1 MPFGSGFSSRK
12 YLHLFGALSVLVLA
26 GVVARTGFLIDRNIF
41 RTRLFGLFPTRNQNS
56 FNTMST
62 DKRVVIVIGGGL
74 AGVSAAHTCLEHGA
88 SVVLL
93 DKKLSLGGN
102 SVKASSGINGA
113 GTEAQKANGI
123 EDSVEAFTTDT
134 TTSAGPTLAR
144 PHLIHALTS
153 NSASA
158 ISWLS
163 TQFSVDLSLVARLG
177 GHSIP
182 RTHRGKGGAPGWA
195 ITSALIKK
203 LEQDEKASVVKNAK
217 VVGILQEEGGKVI
230 GVEYELGGERKV
242 ESGSVVVA
250 TGGYGADFSGFL
262 TQFRPDLISLP
273 TTNGDHATG
282 DGHRLVQD
290 LKGSKK
296 GILCDMDQIQVHPT
310 GFVDPANPSAKTKF
324 LAAEALRSVGGLLI
338 DSTGER
344 FVNELDRRDAV
355 TDKMQQV
362 IEAGKAPIRM
372 VMNVKAYEVLKAH
385 CDFYIAKGLMKKYPN
400 AQALVEDTKLPL
412 DTLSKTFSAHAEY
425 ASGKAKDPFGKTNF
439 DNAEYTLD
447 DTLFVAEMTPVVHYT
462 MGGITIDASASVLD
476 ADGQKIPGLY
486 AAGEVIGGVHGKN
499 RLGGSSLLEAVV
511 FGRIAGENAAKEQ

>member
-1 MPFGSGFSSRK
+1 
-12 YLHLFGALSVLVLA
+12 
-26 GVVARTGFLIDRNIF
+26 
-41 RTRLFGLFPTRNQNS
+41 
-56 FNTMST
+56 MST
-62 DKRVVIVIGGGL
+62 SDSKRTVIVIGGGL
-74 AGVSAAHTCLEHGA
+74 AGVSAAHTLLQHGA

-93 DKKLSLGGN
+93 DKKPSLGGN

-123 EDSVEAFTTDT
+123 EDSVEAFIDDT
-134 TTSAGPTLAR
+134 TISAGSTLSR
-144 PHLIHALTS
+144 PHLIQALTS
-153 NSASA
+153 NSSSA
-158 ISWLS
+158 LSWLTS
-163 TQFSVDLSLVARLG
+163 EFGVDLSLVARLG

-203 LEQDEKASVVKNAK
+203 LEQAENAK
-217 VVGILQEEGGKVI
+217 VLKGAKVVRVLQEEDEKSGGRVV
-230 GVEYELGGERKV
+230 GVEYESVDSQGEKKAV
-242 ESGSVVVA
+242 NGSVVVA

-262 TQFRPDLISLP
+262 TQFRPDLLSLP

-282 DGHRLVQD
+282 DGHRLVLD
-290 LKGSKK
+290 LAGSRKGV
-296 GILCDMDQIQVHPT
+296 LCDMDQIQVHPT
-310 GFVDPANPSAKTKF
+310 GFVDPANPTSKTKF
-324 LAAEALRSVGGLLI
+324 LAAEALRSVGGLLV
-338 DSTGER
+338 DSAGER

-355 TDKMQQV
+355 TEKMQQV

-385 CDFYIAKGLMKKYPN
+385 CDFYLAKGLMKKYPN
-400 AQALVEDTKLPL
+400 AQALTEDTKLPL
-412 DTLSKTFSAHAEY
+412 ETLSKTFNAHAEF

-439 DNAEYTLD
+439 DNAEYSVD
-447 DTLFVAEMTPVVHYT
+447 ETLFVAEMTPVVHYT
-462 MGGITIDASASVLD
+462 MGGITIDAGAHVLD

-511 FGRIAGENAAKEQ
+511 FGRLAGENAAKDA